1 MAKSLKEQNR
11 WQLWLIIAVNSL
23 FLYGVVEANA
33 IQIDGIRSIFTDA
46 SELVPFGLAVV
57 VATVLNGLLPATAKA
72 RLVFL
77 RWRNTLPGHRAFTRY
92 VSADPRIDPDAV
104 RRAVGAPLPVDPGEQ
119 NRVWYRLYKTVEN
132 DPAIAQVHRDFLLTR
147 DYTALTILFLVFY
160 GGAGY
165 YSIPSAKIA
174 TIYAILLLIQ
184 CITVRQAAFHYGIRV
199 VTSVLARIAVN
210 PPRRAEKAQR
220 RCSPIGDV
228 WLARTKG

>member
-1 MAKSLKEQNR
+1 MAKSLKAQNR
-11 WQLWLIIAVNSL
+11 WQLWFIIAANSL

-46 SELVPFGLAVV
+46 SKLVPFGLAVV
-57 VATVLNGLLPATAKA
+57 IATVLNGLLPATAKA

-92 VSADPRIDPDAV
+92 MIADPRIDPDAV
-104 RRAVGAPLPVDPGEQ
+104 QRAVGGPLPVNPVEQ

-147 DYTALTILFLVFY
+147 DYTALAVLFLVFY

-165 YSIPSAKIA
+165 YSIPSPKIA
-174 TIYAILLLIQ
+174 TIYAVLLLIQ
-184 CITVRQAAFHYGIRV
+184 CIVVRQAAFHYGIRF
-199 VTSVLARIAVN
+199 VTSVLARVGLV
-210 PPRRAEKAQR
+210 PTRREKKA
-220 RCSPIGDV
+220 
-228 WLARTKG
+228 